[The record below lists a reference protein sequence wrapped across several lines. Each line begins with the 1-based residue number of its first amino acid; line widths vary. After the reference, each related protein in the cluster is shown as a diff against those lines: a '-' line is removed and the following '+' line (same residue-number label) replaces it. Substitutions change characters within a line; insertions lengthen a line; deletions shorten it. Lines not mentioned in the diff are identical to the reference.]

1 MTSTENEPVESST
14 GPTPQLERPRT
25 PQWLAMVLA
34 VFFGLFFAYDVWEAL
49 GNLVGIANYA
59 SQLDG
64 ALTALGWVVL
74 IGALVLP
81 IALFALAFWVGHRR
95 GPLQQIALYVT
106 ALAVSAVLY
115 LDIFTLFGP
124 ASLIVI

>member
-1 MTSTENEPVESST
+1 MTSADNVPVASST
-14 GPTPQLERPRT
+14 DSTPQAVSSRT

-59 SQLDG
+59 AQLDG
-64 ALTALGWVVL
+64 ALTALGWIVL

-95 GPLQQIALYVT
+95 GPVQQIALYVA
-106 ALAVSAVLY
+106 ALAVSAALY